1 MKKFTDAVGSFFLNR
16 RNLFI
21 LGFVLTFVITLLE
34 VLREKQFNFF
44 TFQLSTF
51 DFWVGEDPYGV
62 EKYDFNR
69 RTFRMEPV

>member
-1 MKKFTDAVGSFFLNR
+1 MKKIADAVGAFFLNR

-44 TFQLSTF
+44 NAVFVHDSLS
-51 DFWVGEDPYGV
+51 PS
-62 EKYDFNR
+62 NL
-69 RTFRMEPV
+69 